1 MHVTIEKKI
10 LVKSLGKIHS
20 IVERRNS
27 IPILANVKLQAV
39 KDSVFFSVTDMDLYA
54 VDEVP
59 ATVTESGD
67 VTLPIHTLFEI
78 IKKLPETALID
89 ITFNKQNSGEG
100 AVVKAGKMEC
110 SLPVLP
116 AEEFPSFTETEYNNK
131 FTLEAKKLK
140 NLLTTTKYA
149 ISTEETR
156 YYLNGVFI
164 YSFTKEKGKSFLK
177 AVATDSHRL
186 ATSEIELETTNSNVS
201 GIIIPRKTVNEL
213 IKLLE
218 DTDSAV
224 ELSISTNRIMV
235 IIDSLKLSSK
245 LIDGKFPDYNKAIP
259 TQNNKQ
265 FEVGAKALFEAIDL
279 VTTISFDKTKA
290 VKFSISPTKIVLS
303 VHNSVNGASKALQ
316 EVEASYSSD
325 PIEIAF
331 NGKYV
336 LDVLSVISGAVVDF
350 SVSNSNAAVLIKDSS
365 DSSSIHIIMPMQV

>member
-1 MHVTIEKKI
+1 MHITIEKKI
-10 LVKSLGKIHS
+10 LVKSLWKIHS

-27 IPILANVKLQAV
+27 IPILANVKLKAV
-39 KDSVFFSVTDMDLYA
+39 GSSVFFSVTDMDLYA

-59 ATVTESGD
+59 ATVTESGS
-67 VTLPIHTLFEI
+67 VTLPMHTLFEV
-78 IKKLPETALID
+78 IKKLSETALIE
-89 ITFNKQNSGEG
+89 IAFSKQHPGEG
-100 AVVKAGKMEC
+100 AVVTSGKMEC

-116 AEEFPSFTETEYNNK
+116 AEEFPSFTETEHSNK

-156 YYLNGVFI
+156 YYLNGVFL
-164 YSFTKEKGKSFLK
+164 YSFTKEDSKTFLK

-186 ATSEIELETTNSNVS
+186 AASEIELEASNSNVS

-218 DTDSAV
+218 DTDSAI
-224 ELSISTNRIMV
+224 ELSISNNRIMV

-290 VKFSISPTKIVLS
+290 VKFSISATKIVLS
-303 VHNSVNGASKALQ
+303 VHNSVNGASRALQ
-316 EVEASYSSD
+316 EVEASYNSE

-336 LDVLSVISGAVVDF
+336 LDVLSVISGAVVSF
-350 SVSNSNAAVLIKDSS
+350 SVSSSNAAVLIRGSS
-365 DSSSIHIIMPMQV
+365 DASSIHIIMPMQV